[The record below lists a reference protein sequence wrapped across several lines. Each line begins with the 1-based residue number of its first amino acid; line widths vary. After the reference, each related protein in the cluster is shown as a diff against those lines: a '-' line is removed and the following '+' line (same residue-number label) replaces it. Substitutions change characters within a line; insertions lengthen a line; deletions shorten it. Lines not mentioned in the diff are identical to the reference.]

1 MKKLL
6 LLPLLFNACCALAHD
21 ENIRQPV
28 ELTKR
33 QKELLADGCG
43 IEFDSTDVR
52 FSHADSYHPEK
63 YPHCVKVFE
72 LLDRYAQL
80 NDQADKLYDT
90 INGYPST
97 KTSSYGCIIVKP
109 KDSDKA
115 FMVSYEAFRQEMQDV
130 LQKQIFNN
138 ETMDHYIKFAETLK
152 ENGMS
157 KPE

>member
-6 LLPLLFNACCALAHD
+6 LLPLLFNACFVFTNDQNA
-21 ENIRQPV
+21 RQPV

-43 IEFDSTDVR
+43 IQFDSSGVR
-52 FSHADSYHPEK
+52 FSQADSYNPEK

-80 NDQADKLYDT
+80 NDQADKLYDA

-97 KTSSYGCIIVKP
+97 KTSSYGCILVTP
-109 KDSDKA
+109 KDSDKT
-115 FMVSYEAFRQEMQDV
+115 FMVSYETFLQEMQDV
-130 LQKQIFNN
+130 L
-138 ETMDHYIKFAETLK
+138 AEKLK
-152 ENGMS
+152 EPGFS
-157 KPE
+157 KPK